1 MSEVKQKVLDVIA
14 ANQPLVAALATVG
27 EDGRPRVRYVVPHV
41 ADDLTM
47 TVATWLKSKKVADV
61 RAHPEVHL
69 TCGSTDMETSGN
81 YLQIEARAE
90 VSTDPEKKRAHWS
103 DGLST
108 YFEGVDD
115 PNYALLI
122 ITPYRITVHG
132 MTTMEASVWKA

>member
-47 TVATWLKSKKVADV
+47 TVATWRESRKVADV
-61 RAHPEVHL
+61 GAHPEVHL
-69 TCGSTDMETSGN
+69 TCGSTNMEAPGN

-90 VSTDPEKKRAHWS
+90 VSTNADKKRAHWS
-103 DGLST
+103 DGLSS
-108 YFEGVDD
+108 YFAGPED

-132 MTTMEASVWKA
+132 MTTMEADVWEA